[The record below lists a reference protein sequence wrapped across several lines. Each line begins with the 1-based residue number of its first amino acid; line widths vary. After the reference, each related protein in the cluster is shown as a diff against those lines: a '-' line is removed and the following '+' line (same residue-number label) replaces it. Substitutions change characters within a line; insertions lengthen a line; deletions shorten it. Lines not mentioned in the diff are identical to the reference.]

1 MHRLILTSCRRQ
13 PTVKS
18 LIGKRSVHTATQQ
31 ALDYDVIVI
40 GGGHAGTE
48 ACTAA
53 ARIGART
60 LLITQNPD
68 TIGEMS
74 CNPSFGGVGK
84 GVLVREIDALDGVCG
99 RISGMKVAYGATK
112 LADSIYLD
120 LAGIQFK
127 MLNKSKGPAVYGP
140 RAQIDRKLYKRH
152 LQEYLRDYPNLT
164 IKAGS
169 VADLVYNTDSEHEYR
184 QTREKGAVAVV
195 KGVRLENGQII
206 RAANVVITTGTFLGG
221 EIHLGLKVWPA
232 GRIGENP
239 SIGLSKSLRSAG
251 FQLARLKTGTPARLD
266 GKTINYEGLTVQE
279 GDNPPSPFSYLHTSV
294 PHADCQIL
302 CHQTRTNP
310 AVHKLLADNFDK
322 SIHIRETVKGPR
334 YCPSLE
340 SKIKRFADKT
350 GHSIWLEPEGLDS
363 DLVYPNGI
371 SNTMPEDIQ
380 IQFLRMIRGLENVD
394 MVRPAYGVE
403 YDHVDPRE
411 LRSTLETKR
420 LCGLFLAGQING
432 TTGYEEAAAQG
443 VIAGIN
449 AGLRALNRPAFTLD
463 RSDAY
468 IGVLIDDLITK
479 GVEEPYRVFTSR
491 SEYRLLLR
499 SDNAD
504 LRLTQKG
511 YEAGIVS
518 DSRWAHFQSQAG
530 VLQTAMKAM
539 ENIKMP
545 ARKWASY
552 GIHPG
557 SVVNNDNGTLRSAM
571 DIMSWPNVEL
581 SQFHELIP
589 SLKHLEPSLLE
600 RLSIEGRY
608 KPFLKRQAM
617 EVASLKR
624 DENLKLSVDLDYC
637 SMDQLSHEVRQ
648 KLAAVRPETLGA
660 AKRIEGVTPAAMV
673 VLMKHA
679 RRMNKKTPSI
689 PFQGSKLDVASEAI

>member
-1 MHRLILTSCRRQ
+1 MQRRFLTSCRRHLA
-13 PTVKS
+13 VRS
-18 LIGKRSVHTATQQ
+18 FIHKRSASSATQQ
-31 ALDYDVIVI
+31 TQDFDVIVI

-99 RISGMKVAYGATK
+99 RVS
-112 LADSIYLD
+112 D

-127 MLNKSKGPAVYGP
+127 VLNKSKGPAVYGP

-152 LQEYLRDYPNLT
+152 LQEFLKGYPNLT
-164 IKAGS
+164 IQSGS
-169 VADLVYNTDSEHEYR
+169 VADLVFNTESQHEY
-184 QTREKGAVAVV
+184 QETCEKGAVAVV
-195 KGVRLENGQII
+195 KGVRLESGQII
-206 RAANVVITTGTFLGG
+206 RAGKVVITTGTFLGG

-266 GKTINYEGLTVQE
+266 GRTIDYQGLVVQE
-279 GDNPPSPFSYLHTSV
+279 GDNPPSPFSYLHTCV
-294 PHADCQIL
+294 PHAEHQIL

-310 AVHKLLADNFDK
+310 AVHKLIADHFDQ

-340 SKIKRFADKT
+340 SKIKRFGDKT

-380 IQFLRMIRGLENVD
+380 LQFLRMIRGLENVD

-420 LCGLFLAGQING
+420 LSGLFLAGQING

-449 AGLRALNRPAFTLD
+449 AGLSALGRAPFTLD

-499 SDNAD
+499 ADNAD
-504 LRLTQKG
+504 LRLTPKG
-511 YEAGIVS
+511 YEAGVVS
-518 DSRWAHFQSQAG
+518 ESRWSHFRSNAG
-530 VLQTAMKAM
+530 VLKSAVQAM
-539 ENIKMP
+539 EDVKMS
-545 ARKWASY
+545 AKKWATY

-557 SVVNNDNGTLRSAM
+557 TAVSNDNGSLRSAM
-571 DIMSWPNVEL
+571 DLMSWPNVKL
-581 SQFHELIP
+581 DQFHELIP
-589 SLKHLEPSLLE
+589 SLKHLDESLLE

-608 KPFLKRQAM
+608 KPFLKRQAI

-624 DENLKLSVDLDYC
+624 DENLKLNIDLDYS

-648 KLAAVRPETLGA
+648 KLTAVRPETLGA

-679 RRMNKKTPSI
+679 RRVNKKSRNI
-689 PFQGSKLDVASEAI
+689 PLQAENPVISSETM

>member
-1 MHRLILTSCRRQ
+1 MQRRFLTSCRRHLA
-13 PTVKS
+13 VRS
-18 LIGKRSVHTATQQ
+18 FIHKRSASSATQQ
-31 ALDYDVIVI
+31 TQDFDVIVI

-99 RISGMKVAYGATK
+99 RVS
-112 LADSIYLD
+112 D

-127 MLNKSKGPAVYGP
+127 VLNKSKGPAVYGP

-152 LQEYLRDYPNLT
+152 LQEFLKGYPNLT
-164 IKAGS
+164 IQSGS
-169 VADLVYNTDSEHEYR
+169 VADLVFNTESQHEY
-184 QTREKGAVAVV
+184 QETCEKGAVAVV
-195 KGVRLENGQII
+195 KGVRLESGQII
-206 RAANVVITTGTFLGG
+206 RAGKVVITTGTFLGG

-266 GKTINYEGLTVQE
+266 GRTIDYQGLVVQE
-279 GDNPPSPFSYLHTSV
+279 GDNPPSPFSYLHTCV
-294 PHADCQIL
+294 PHA
-302 CHQTRTNP
+302 
-310 AVHKLLADNFDK
+310 
-322 SIHIRETVKGPR
+322 
-334 YCPSLE
+334 
-340 SKIKRFADKT
+340 IKRFGDKT

-380 IQFLRMIRGLENVD
+380 LQFLRMIRGLENVD

-420 LCGLFLAGQING
+420 LSGLFLAGQING

-449 AGLRALNRPAFTLD
+449 AGLSALGRAPFTLD

-499 SDNAD
+499 ADNAD
-504 LRLTQKG
+504 LRLTPKG
-511 YEAGIVS
+511 YEAGVVS
-518 DSRWAHFQSQAG
+518 ESRWSHFRSNAG
-530 VLQTAMKAM
+530 VLKSAVQAM
-539 ENIKMP
+539 EDVKMS
-545 ARKWASY
+545 AKKWATY

-557 SVVNNDNGTLRSAM
+557 TAVSNDNGSLRSAM
-571 DIMSWPNVEL
+571 DLMSWPNVKL
-581 SQFHELIP
+581 DQFHELIP
-589 SLKHLEPSLLE
+589 SLKHLDESLLE

-608 KPFLKRQAM
+608 KPFLKRQAI

-624 DENLKLSVDLDYC
+624 DENLKLNIDLDYS

-648 KLAAVRPETLGA
+648 KLTAVRPETLGA

-679 RRMNKKTPSI
+679 RRVNKKSRNI
-689 PFQGSKLDVASEAI
+689 PLQAENPVISSETM

>member
-1 MHRLILTSCRRQ
+1 MQRRFLTSCRRHLA
-13 PTVKS
+13 VRS
-18 LIGKRSVHTATQQ
+18 FIHKRSASSATQQ
-31 ALDYDVIVI
+31 TQDFDVIVI

-99 RISGMKVAYGATK
+99 RVS
-112 LADSIYLD
+112 D

-127 MLNKSKGPAVYGP
+127 VLNKSKGPAVYG
-140 RAQIDRKLYKRH
+140 
-152 LQEYLRDYPNLT
+152 YPNLT
-164 IKAGS
+164 IQSGS
-169 VADLVYNTDSEHEYR
+169 VADLVFNTESQHEY
-184 QTREKGAVAVV
+184 QETCEKGAVAVV
-195 KGVRLENGQII
+195 KGVRLESGQII
-206 RAANVVITTGTFLGG
+206 RAGKVVITTGTFLGG

-266 GKTINYEGLTVQE
+266 GRTIDYQGLVVQE
-279 GDNPPSPFSYLHTSV
+279 GDNPPSPFSYLHTCV
-294 PHADCQIL
+294 PHA
-302 CHQTRTNP
+302 
-310 AVHKLLADNFDK
+310 
-322 SIHIRETVKGPR
+322 
-334 YCPSLE
+334 
-340 SKIKRFADKT
+340 IKRFGDKT

-380 IQFLRMIRGLENVD
+380 LQFLRMIRGLENVD

-420 LCGLFLAGQING
+420 LSGLFLAGQING

-449 AGLRALNRPAFTLD
+449 AGLSALGRAPFTLD

-499 SDNAD
+499 ADNAD
-504 LRLTQKG
+504 LRLTPKG
-511 YEAGIVS
+511 YEAGVVS
-518 DSRWAHFQSQAG
+518 ESRWSHFRSNAG
-530 VLQTAMKAM
+530 VLKSAVQAM
-539 ENIKMP
+539 EDVKMS
-545 ARKWASY
+545 AKKWATY

-557 SVVNNDNGTLRSAM
+557 TAVSNDNGSLRSAM
-571 DIMSWPNVEL
+571 DLMSWPNVKL
-581 SQFHELIP
+581 DQFHELIP
-589 SLKHLEPSLLE
+589 SLKHLDESLLE

-608 KPFLKRQAM
+608 KPFLKRQAI

-624 DENLKLSVDLDYC
+624 DENLKLNIDLDYS

-648 KLAAVRPETLGA
+648 KLTAVRPETLGA

-679 RRMNKKTPSI
+679 RRVNKKSRNI
-689 PFQGSKLDVASEAI
+689 PLQAENPVISSETM